1 MGSASDQYAAL
12 RAIADLVDAP
22 AVFTQLAPAG
32 AAAVRTL
39 LAADGVWLCVR
50 GRRNADV
57 VQRHADGIEPR
68 QALSG
73 DLPIAADPLVE
84 AAALADGPLRI
95 DDYPA
100 RAISEPHLRAQGVRA
115 VLAAPLV
122 AGTRNHGVVVAFR
135 RAG

>member
-1 MGSASDQYAAL
+1 MRGTVMGKAGYRAARAAAALKPVPRSGDRTPQMGSASDQYAAL

-84 AAALADGPLRI
+84 AAALAD
-95 DDYPA
+95 
-100 RAISEPHLRAQGVRA
+100 
-115 VLAAPLV
+115 
-122 AGTRNHGVVVAFR
+122 
-135 RAG
+135 